1 MKNTKTK
8 AKAPPNFMLIFI
20 AKNRNNKFKGKEMK
34 NVRPKINQYTPRNPP
49 SENNVKVHATNN
61 DESRLVEI

>member
-1 MKNTKTK
+1 MKNTKTR
-8 AKAPPNFMLIFI
+8 AKAPPNFMLISI
-20 AKNRNNKFKGKEMK
+20 AKNRNNKFKGKEMT
-34 NVRPKINQYTPRNPP
+34 NVRPKINQYTPRNPL

>member
-1 MKNTKTK
+1 
-8 AKAPPNFMLIFI
+8 MLISI
-20 AKNRNNKFKGKEMK
+20 AKNRNNKFKGKEMT
-34 NVRPKINQYTPRNPP
+34 NVRPKINQYTPRNPL